1 MPGRVKSKLY
11 LCGIMT
17 RGKWWFYG
25 IVFVALLGGF
35 FYFLFRGT
43 DNWRP
48 KLPVLSYVKPFSFI
62 NQNGDTLTNRQTE
75 GKVYIANYFF
85 VTCTG
90 ICPTMNNNVHDVY
103 KALVNDYD
111 LLILS
116 HTCQPEVDSVP
127 LLKRYAD
134 SIGADPKH
142 WQFLTGNKLD
152 LYKIARDSYKIDDPQ
167 NNVGKIEDQFLHSQ
181 FLALV
186 DSKGQVRGIYDGLRK
201 KEVDQLVE
209 DYKLV
214 LSEAGG
220 GVFVNGVFMNQP
232 AR

>member
-1 MPGRVKSKLY
+1 
-11 LCGIMT
+11 
-17 RGKWWFYG
+17 
-25 IVFVALLGGF
+25 
-35 FYFLFRGT
+35 
-43 DNWRP
+43 
-48 KLPVLSYVKPFSFI
+48 
-62 NQNGDTLTNRQTE
+62 
-75 GKVYIANYFF
+75 
-85 VTCTG
+85 
-90 ICPTMNNNVHDVY
+90 MNNNLHNLY
-103 KALVNDYD
+103 KTLVKDYD

-116 HTCQPEVDSVP
+116 HTCQPEVDSLP

-186 DSKGQVRGIYDGLRK
+186 DGKGQVRGIYDGLRK
-201 KEVDQLVE
+201 KEVDQLVK

-214 LSEAGG
+214 SSESGG
-220 GVFVNGVFMNQP
+220 GVFVNSVFMNQP
-232 AR
+232 AK